1 MLSIQELWCKK
12 LRPKGRGGLG
22 YRYHKHFTGGAIGD
36 DDWNPDVYD
45 TYSVDS
51 WIPES
56 TVSGFNPYPIGINEY
71 EEYTP
76 EQMKYFTTM
85 RDVNNILND
94 QLPDYILKD
103 IPLID
108 IKALNKG
115 APKQPKEILQYT
127 RKIAEEERVKKERET
142 QFNEKQK
149 LINIKKQE
157 LKAFN
162 DELEKRSK
170 EIINVIS
177 KKIQSEYAS
186 KRKKYTLKKIKEDH
200 FSEIEQE
207 LMVDKEIQ
215 ELIVKILKLDND
227 ILLID
232 QSTEN
237 ITFEPEYHERLI
249 SGREEL
255 TLENEELFNDILDD
269 AIPELDETFNTWYDE
284 TYIKDILPL
293 YAEIE
298 TPKPDYFKQEN
309 IETMAEVLG
318 VDSGA
323 IFEDLDN
330 YPDNLLLGIIKT
342 LDPSFNDKNI
352 SEIVKINTNND
363 YDNGEFKFKGTDW
376 APLDNIVIIKYNDG
390 NMAKYTI
397 ENKYYDKTSILTG
410 EKGKRG
416 IITKGEKTTF
426 KDILDY
432 NTSRFNAYKKDISSK
447 FSYILKDYNDNIV
460 RGYDD
465 NDIKEEEPELYEQYH
480 NYLTMYRD
488 DNNLTESFYKN
499 VFLPGIPMKLSKT
512 NFQYK
517 YAKHTEGGVTK
528 SDFYDYFHKDAK
540 IIGKTRTQF
549 NTDGTIQ
556 GIYNSQS
563 DKPVTNKGYDLFKDS
578 KVLYLVSFK
587 DALLGMNWSKTL
599 NTLSEKHKSFFDNPL
614 YLRHPTQSAYGA
626 HATSTGRLRRY
637 TDSLALR
644 PTDFI
649 VLNGKI

>member
-45 TYSVDS
+45 TRSNDS

-298 TPKPDYFKQEN
+298 TPKPDYFKQ
-309 IETMAEVLG
+309 
-318 VDSGA
+318 
-323 IFEDLDN
+323 
-330 YPDNLLLGIIKT
+330 
-342 LDPSFNDKNI
+342 
-352 SEIVKINTNND
+352 
-363 YDNGEFKFKGTDW
+363 
-376 APLDNIVIIKYNDG
+376 
-390 NMAKYTI
+390 
-397 ENKYYDKTSILTG
+397 
-410 EKGKRG
+410 
-416 IITKGEKTTF
+416 
-426 KDILDY
+426 
-432 NTSRFNAYKKDISSK
+432 
-447 FSYILKDYNDNIV
+447 
-460 RGYDD
+460 
-465 NDIKEEEPELYEQYH
+465 
-480 NYLTMYRD
+480 
-488 DNNLTESFYKN
+488 
-499 VFLPGIPMKLSKT
+499 
-512 NFQYK
+512 
-517 YAKHTEGGVTK
+517 
-528 SDFYDYFHKDAK
+528 
-540 IIGKTRTQF
+540 
-549 NTDGTIQ
+549 
-556 GIYNSQS
+556 
-563 DKPVTNKGYDLFKDS
+563 
-578 KVLYLVSFK
+578 
-587 DALLGMNWSKTL
+587 
-599 NTLSEKHKSFFDNPL
+599 
-614 YLRHPTQSAYGA
+614 
-626 HATSTGRLRRY
+626 
-637 TDSLALR
+637 
-644 PTDFI
+644 
-649 VLNGKI
+649 